1 MGKENSNCDNC
12 ECEIE
17 KISLLCDGNCKMCN
31 ANLCGCCY
39 IIDKYCKKC
48 LPKYQKELLE
58 FIIKIYDIDENKVEK
73 EFEEENFYF

>member
-48 LPKYQKELLE
+48 LPKY
-58 FIIKIYDIDENKVEK
+58 
-73 EFEEENFYF
+73 